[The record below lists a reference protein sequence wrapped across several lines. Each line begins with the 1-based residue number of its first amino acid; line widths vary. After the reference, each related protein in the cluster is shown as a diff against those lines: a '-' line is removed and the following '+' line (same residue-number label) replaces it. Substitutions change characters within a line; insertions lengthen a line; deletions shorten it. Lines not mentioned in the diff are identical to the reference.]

1 MIRRLLALL
10 VAVPLLA
17 PAAATAQDKV
27 TVLLD
32 WFVNPDHAPLFI
44 AEARG
49 AFADAGLDVTFVAP
63 ADPSAPP
70 RLVAAGEGD
79 IAITYQP
86 SLYQQADQ
94 GLPVSRFGTLVA
106 SPLNSLVALEDGPIQ
121 SLADLKGATI
131 GYSVGGFEDALLGR
145 MLESVGLS
153 LDDVTLVNVNF
164 ALSPALMSGQVDAV
178 IGAFRNFELTQ
189 LKLEGRSGR
198 AFLPE
203 ENGVPTYE
211 ELIYIAATD
220 RLGEDVFSRFLDAV
234 TEATAWL
241 AQNPDAAEELF
252 FDVQPD
258 IDDALNRQAFKDTLP
273 KFAADPR
280 AFDKAKY
287 ETFATFMTDAG
298 LVSDL
303 PPLDTYTAEID

>member
-1 MIRRLLALL
+1 MLRSLLAAAVLAAL
-10 VAVPLLA
+10 VPTAH
-17 PAAATAQDKV
+17 AQDKL

-32 WFVNPDHAPLFI
+32 WFVNPDHAPLYN

-49 AFADAGLDVTFVAP
+49 EFEKRNLEVTFIAP

-86 SLYQQADQ
+86 SLYQQADE
-94 GLPVSRFGTLVA
+94 GLPVARIGTLVA
-106 SPLNSLVALEDGPIQ
+106 SPLNSLVALSDGPIQ
-121 SLADLKGATI
+121 SLTDLKGATV

-145 MLESVGLS
+145 MLASVDLT

-164 ALSPALMSGQVDAV
+164 ALTPALLSERVDAV

-189 LKLEGRSGR
+189 ISLEGREGR
-198 AFLPE
+198 AFFPE
-203 ENGVPTYE
+203 DNGVPTYE
-211 ELIYIAATD
+211 ELIYIARND
-220 RLGEDVFSRFLDAV
+220 RLDDDAMVRFLEAV
-234 TEATAWL
+234 GAASVWQSE
-241 AQNPDAAEELF
+241 NPAEAEELF
-252 FDVQPD
+252 FKVQPD

-273 KFAADPR
+273 KFPLDP
-280 AFDKAKY
+280 FPLDTAKY
-287 ETFATFMTDAG
+287 ETFAAFMTEAG

-303 PPLDTYTAEID
+303 PTLETYAVELK